1 MKKLSVKL
9 GVLFFL
15 IIFGLITFMFFFLHS
30 GIAESRIEEEL
41 QNLQSRGNSHRAILE
56 KQFDEEMIDHVVLME
71 SESNTDVVITNES
84 REILDSSSPFD
95 TFKKY
100 IEIPLPSIPSDGQI
114 LEDKWDQ
121 EQFIATV
128 SPIQMN
134 NEPIGYIYMFQETS
148 SVRSLIQQLNE
159 HFIISGWLSVIF
171 TFVIIIFLSK
181 GITKPLIKM
190 KEATSQISKGNFSV
204 SIPVTSNDELGD
216 LAKTIELLAMDLNYL
231 KKERNQFLA
240 SISHE
245 LRTPLT
251 YIKGY
256 ADIVKKRN
264 LSKEEREKY
273 LTIIVEETNRLANLI
288 KELFDL
294 AKLDQNSFII
304 EKETINLNQFFAK
317 MEQKFTPIFHEKEME
332 FTMNYERNLY
342 LIADSLRLE
351 QIIFNLLD
359 NSMKYSPS
367 GGKVSLAVWEYKSEI
382 HISIKDNGKGIPEK
396 DIPYIFNRFYRV
408 DKSRTRTLGGT
419 GLGLAIVKELV
430 NAHGAEILVKS
441 KENVGTEFILIFKE
455 GKNEDDL
462 ISG

>member
-15 IIFGLITFMFFFLHS
+15 IIFSLITFMFFFLHS

-317 MEQKFTPIFHEKEME
+317 MEQKFTPIFHEKKME